1 MSIWTALALVTLCAI
16 LWDVGI
22 VLQKLAVDEL
32 PRIRFD
38 RSLPATV
45 ASLLRSRRWLAGLA
59 ASALGWGLFA
69 FALVFIPVS
78 VARAI
83 QGSGFVVLAVFSL
96 VFLRHRLSAGEWIG
110 VALAAAGIAAL
121 GISETPAESLP
132 AELSAARLLPALA
145 ACILVCFLAYFL
157 PGALKVRLP
166 WAVSFS
172 VMAGILLGLGDVATK
187 ILIEILQRG
196 ESGFE
201 AAGAGAGLIASYV
214 AGFLV
219 LSRSYQH
226 GRAILVTAVSDL
238 CSRLVAICVGIGALG
253 ETLARDPLLR
263 ALAVAGYAGIMAGAA
278 LLARFS
284 GEEMAAG
291 LARTRAAARSGVSQ
305 VLGQSEEA
313 EAATPP
319 EIDTDP

>member
-1 MSIWTALALVTLCAI
+1 
-16 LWDVGI
+16 
-22 VLQKLAVDEL
+22 
-32 PRIRFD
+32 
-38 RSLPATV
+38 
-45 ASLLRSRRWLAGLA
+45 
-59 ASALGWGLFA
+59 
-69 FALVFIPVS
+69 
-78 VARAI
+78 
-83 QGSGFVVLAVFSL
+83 
-96 VFLRHRLSAGEWIG
+96 
-110 VALAAAGIAAL
+110 
-121 GISETPAESLP
+121 
-132 AELSAARLLPALA
+132 
-145 ACILVCFLAYFL
+145 
-157 PGALKVRLP
+157 
-166 WAVSFS
+166 
-172 VMAGILLGLGDVATK
+172 MAGILLGLGDVATK